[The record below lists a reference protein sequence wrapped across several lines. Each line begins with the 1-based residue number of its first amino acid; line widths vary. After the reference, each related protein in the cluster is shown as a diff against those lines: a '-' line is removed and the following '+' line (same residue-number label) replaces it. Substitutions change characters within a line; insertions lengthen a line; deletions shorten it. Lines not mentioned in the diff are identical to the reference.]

1 MNATACDH
9 VAQFVLNYTSEN
21 FSNLCAQRQNSKT
34 INHMEK
40 IKLLLNL
47 QNNTLWIKK
56 KTSSLEQ
63 IIRETQANECSSI

>member
-47 QNNTLWIKK
+47 ENNTL
-56 KTSSLEQ
+56 
-63 IIRETQANECSSI
+63 